1 MADPTTRQ
9 PCVIVTGGA
18 GFVGSQLVDRL
29 VERGDSVVVVDNVVT
44 GSWDNLAHLGDRIGR
59 VEADV
64 STGLGLDG
72 LPAGPP
78 AHIDAVL
85 HLASPASPPAYLQ
98 RPLETLAVG
107 SEGTRQA
114 LEVARVHHARFLL
127 ASTSEI
133 YGDPEVHPQ
142 PESYLGNVNSIGP
155 RSCYDEAKRFA
166 EALTMAYARA
176 EGVSVRIARLFN
188 TYGPRLR
195 AEDGRVVSNLL
206 TQAMEGRPMSVYG
219 DGTQTRS
226 FGYVDDT
233 VDGLIRLLDSDVEMP
248 VNLGTPTE
256 FSVLELVE
264 AVRRVTGTSAEVV
277 HLELP
282 ADDPT
287 QRQPDITRAREL
299 LGWEPKVGLM
309 DGLAR
314 YADWLAGQA

>member
-9 PCVIVTGGA
+9 PCVVVTGGA
-18 GFVGSQLVDRL
+18 GFVGSHLVDRL

>member
-18 GFVGSQLVDRL
+18 GFVGSHLVDRL

-195 AEDGRVVSNLL
+195 AEDGRVVSKLL

>member
-18 GFVGSQLVDRL
+18 GFVGSHLVDRL

-206 TQAMEGRPMSVYG
+206 TQAMAGRPMSVYG

>member
-18 GFVGSQLVDRL
+18 GFVGSHLVDRL

-72 LPAGPP
+72 LPGGAP

>member
-18 GFVGSQLVDRL
+18 GFVGSHLVDRL

-226 FGYVDDT
+226 CGYVDDT

>member
-18 GFVGSQLVDRL
+18 GFVGSHLVDRL

-256 FSVLELVE
+256 CSVLELVE

>member
-18 GFVGSQLVDRL
+18 GFVGSHLVDRL

>member
-18 GFVGSQLVDRL
+18 GFVGSHLVDRL

-64 STGLGLDG
+64 STGLGLGG
-72 LPAGPP
+72 LPDGPP

>member
-1 MADPTTRQ
+1 M
-9 PCVIVTGGA
+9 IVTGGA
-18 GFVGSQLVDRL
+18 GFVGSHLVDRL

>member
-18 GFVGSQLVDRL
+18 GFVGSHLVDRL

-133 YGDPEVHPQ
+133 YGEPEVHPQ

>member
-1 MADPTTRQ
+1 
-9 PCVIVTGGA
+9 VIVTGGA
-18 GFVGSQLVDRL
+18 GFVGSHLVDRL

>member
-1 MADPTTRQ
+1 VADPTTRQ

-18 GFVGSQLVDRL
+18 GFVGSHLVDRL

>member
-18 GFVGSQLVDRL
+18 GFVGSHLVDRL

-287 QRQPDITRAREL
+287 QRQPDITREREL

>member
-1 MADPTTRQ
+1 VADPTTRQ

-18 GFVGSQLVDRL
+18 GFVGSHLVDRL

-264 AVRRVTGTSAEVV
+264 AVRRVIGTSAEVV

>member
-9 PCVIVTGGA
+9 PCVIVTGSA
-18 GFVGSQLVDRL
+18 GFVGSHLVDRL